1 MLAESSIPCDMEMID
16 LKAPESWSELTL
28 DQLKTVVRLMRLHLT
43 REEFLLALFL
53 NFTGVKKADGSF
65 IAADGRRFT
74 MTDVQ
79 VMDFCNRLSFILD
92 EMPCDI
98 ANPTKVNGHLNDI
111 SFGAYFNADS
121 LMYAYHLHCD
131 KDMVR
136 MALFNLEFGRLEHGK
151 PMYESPKKVKIEE
164 VDDDYADLV
173 SLWWTGVQQWLKE
186 QYPHVFA
193 DGEGTGEAYS
203 PLKARQNILL
213 MLNEG
218 KPQDNDRIEQ
228 SQVHDVL
235 GALEYRIEQARAM
248 EMRMK

>member
-79 VMDFCNRLSFILD
+79 VMDFCNRFSFILD
-92 EMPCDI
+92 EMPFDI
-98 ANPTKVNGHLNDI
+98 ANPTSIDRHLNDI
-111 SFGAYFNADS
+111 TFGSYFYADS
-121 LMYAYHLHCD
+121 LMYGYHLRGD
-131 KDMVR
+131 TEMVR
-136 MALFNLEFGRLEHGK
+136 KALGDLG
-151 PMYESPKKVKIEE
+151 EE
-164 VDDDYADLV
+164 VDKIDDDYADLV

-218 KPQDNDRIEQ
+218 KPQDNYRIEQ

>member
-65 IAADGRRFT
+65 IAADGRRFAL
-74 MTDVQ
+74 TDGQ
-79 VMDFCNRLSFILD
+79 VMDFCNRFSFILD

-98 ANPTKVNGHLNDI
+98 ANPTSVDRHLNNI
-111 SFGAYFNADS
+111 TFGSYFHADS
-121 LMYAYHLHCD
+121 LMYGYHLRGD
-131 KDMVR
+131 TEMVR
-136 MALFNLEFGRLEHGK
+136 KALGDLGE
-151 PMYESPKKVKIEE
+151 KVDKI
-164 VDDDYADLV
+164 DDDYADLV